1 MLRRQSGPLA
11 KSERA
16 STGPPLVIAYRLYM
30 LDHENRVSGP
40 PQIIECEDDDAALI
54 EAGRYVDGQAIEIWR
69 NDKRVGLIPA
79 DH

>member
-1 MLRRQSGPLA
+1 
-11 KSERA
+11 
-16 STGPPLVIAYRLYM
+16 M